1 MGHIYG
7 KAFVITTFG
16 ESHGPGI
23 GVVIEGCPAG
33 FVLDLDQIQAELDR
47 RKPGQSKLTSQ
58 RKEPDAF
65 QVLSGLF
72 EGKTT
77 GMPIYR

>member
-33 FVLDLDQIQAELDR
+33 FALDLDQIQAELDR